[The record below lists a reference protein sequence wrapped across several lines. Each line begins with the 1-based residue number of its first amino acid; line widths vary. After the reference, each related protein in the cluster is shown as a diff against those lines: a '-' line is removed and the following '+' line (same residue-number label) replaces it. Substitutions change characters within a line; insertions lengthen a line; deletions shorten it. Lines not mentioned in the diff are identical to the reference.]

1 MVAPGDVQET
11 VDALMH
17 LAREFEEDDCPLQAI
32 KCYEAICDK
41 NHLTVLPLP
50 EARAR
55 LAVSNL
61 LLTYTDNIHRAK
73 THLETTQML
82 LRNVHGYEPLKC
94 GTFSG
99 LSRCYRLMGP
109 DLRRQQTDA
118 VQKGL
123 DMSRVAANRQPDERA
138 WLTWQ
143 HHFLL
148 EKAQLKMSA
157 GDFRLAQK
165 TLAEG
170 LVSATRALMPR
181 ARLVFALAQLQRA
194 VAQRA
199 AGNGAGADESSAAKD
214 ADEALAALEQ
224 AEGTRGT
231 SVVAM
236 RLHHRVLRA
245 LSRLAG
251 GDVAGA
257 AGDPAEIRALVKAA
271 NEAGDVNALGAEYRW
286 LPAPAVRALARLL
299 SAEAVRPLGQFADA
313 RRELEAAMAEC
324 DEALNVLG
332 VLPEGGNAIAAREA
346 EDAALAEAA
355 EAAAMSPSGRRQ
367 KGASHSAPPPPSRQ
381 WVGSEV
387 DLSLRTGADAS
398 PYLAIRLLTLQALVG
413 MDLTACKFEDGANR
427 AECMRAMVEAYP
439 RTLRQTAASADL
451 AEGQVLHSLGR
462 HEEAATRFAAA
473 AETAEAFGTPATRD
487 LACVCGA
494 LTELSDGSPQAMSRA
509 LNLVRPVVARH
520 EAMNAEAAAGEK
532 DASAAPNYAHQAAAL
547 FVTGY
552 ATLLQG
558 EEAQVAKPKLSRAL
572 KLAHSQCCNHQL
584 VAQSLSLIGTI
595 VLDTRG
601 GDLSQSLDMLQSS
614 FTLSKAQED
623 MPAQLGCL
631 QSLLRLHR
639 LRGSGK
645 EEQDAL
651 TSYRRRKIGAY
662 EAILAAAEE
671 DEERLARIAAGGLED
686 EDEEMS
692 EEDIELE

>member
-355 EAAAMSPSGRRQ
+355 EAAAMSPSGRRR

-439 RTLRQTAASADL
+439 RTLRRTAASADL

-462 HEEAATRFAAA
+462 HEEAATRPRGGGGDGGGVWYPCDEGSGVRVRRSDGAFGRFAAGD
-473 AETAEAFGTPATRD
+473 E
-487 LACVCGA
+487 
-494 LTELSDGSPQAMSRA
+494 SR
-509 LNLVRPVVARH
+509 VEPG
-520 EAMNAEAAAGEK
+520 AAGGGAARGDERGGGGGGEGRVGGSQLRAPGGGAIRHGVRHLAAGRGGAGGK
-532 DASAAPNYAHQAAAL
+532 SPSCRARSNSRTASAA
-547 FVTGY
+547 T
-552 ATLLQG
+552 TSS
-558 EEAQVAKPKLSRAL
+558 SR
-572 KLAHSQCCNHQL
+572 S
-584 VAQSLSLIGTI
+584 
-595 VLDTRG
+595 
-601 GDLSQSLDMLQSS
+601 
-614 FTLSKAQED
+614 
-623 MPAQLGCL
+623 P
-631 QSLLRLHR
+631 
-639 LRGSGK
+639 
-645 EEQDAL
+645 
-651 TSYRRRKIGAY
+651 
-662 EAILAAAEE
+662 
-671 DEERLARIAAGGLED
+671 
-686 EDEEMS
+686 
-692 EEDIELE
+692 